1 MRRQKLTAVALILIW
16 IALSAGFSSY
26 AQPEGTI
33 YESTVQSEGKIYE
46 PLTVDLD
53 KIGQQVAA
61 ILEDRISKL
70 EIENAVLKAQIEA
83 LSKRVEAL
91 EGLANFP
98 TVTPRPEGTTAPTP
112 TPTRTPNPSG
122 YDCETTLLSPYF
134 YGEFSR
140 GAEFNFTIQI
150 RNTGTK
156 PWGNE
161 VMMEWVSGL
170 KAEKTP
176 TYAYAMPRSEIE
188 PEEVV
193 DFSIVM
199 VAPDDLV
206 GDGKHTSRY
215 ALKNDQEIFCEFEYN
230 IFVP

>member
-1 MRRQKLTAVALILIW
+1 MRKRKMTAAALCFILALIF
-16 IALSAGFSSY
+16 AGTASAQTE
-26 AQPEGTI
+26 ATI

-46 PLTVDLD
+46 PLTVDLE
-53 KIGQQVAA
+53 KISQQVAA
-61 ILEDRISKL
+61 TLENRIAKL

-83 LSKRVEAL
+83 LSQRIAAL
-91 EGLANFP
+91 EALANFP
-98 TVTPRPEGTTAPTP
+98 TVTPLPQGTQAPTP
-112 TPTRTPNPSG
+112 EPTRTPNPSG

-156 PWGNE
+156 SWGNE

-170 KAEKTP
+170 KAEKDP
-176 TYAYAMPRSEIE
+176 TYAYAMPRSEIAPDE
-188 PEEVV
+188 IA

-199 VAPDDLV
+199 VAPDALI

-215 ALKNDQEIFCEFEYN
+215 VLKNDQDVFCEFEYN